1 MKTLPIIDEKEL
13 LQKLREG
20 EPWALGRVYDSYAD
34 TLAYKLHK
42 LIKIDAVVEELHQDV
57 FLRLWNGRRSLTDDI
72 NLRAYLFTIAKNLS
86 IDFYRK
92 ASKDKELERQLA
104 LHLHQ
109 SYDHIEPLLN
119 AKETSAI
126 LEQLISLLPPQRQ
139 RVFRLI
145 KLEGKSYEEAS
156 LYFGVSMSTIK
167 DHMAKSSDFLRGELS
182 KKYPHILFGIAAA
195 IIFK

>member
-1 MKTLPIIDEKEL
+1 MKTLSVIDEKEL
-13 LQKLREG
+13 LQKLRAG
-20 EPWALGRVYDSYAD
+20 DSWALGQVYDLYAD
-34 TLAYKLHK
+34 TLAYKLRK
-42 LIKIDAVVEELHQDV
+42 LIKIDAIVEELHQDV
-57 FLRLWNGRRSLTDDI
+57 FLRLWNGRRNLTDDT
-72 NLRAYLFTIAKNLS
+72 NLKAYLFTIARNLS

-126 LEQLISLLPPQRQ
+126 LEQLISQLPPQRQ

-156 LYFGVSMSTIK
+156 LYFDVSMSTIK

-182 KKYPHILFGIAAA
+182 KKYPHILFGVVAT

>member
-1 MKTLPIIDEKEL
+1 MKTLSVIHEKEL
-13 LQKLREG
+13 LQKLRQG
-20 EPWALGRVYDSYAD
+20 DSSALGQVYDLYAD
-34 TLAYKLHK
+34 ILAYKLHK
-42 LIKIDAVVEELHQDV
+42 LVKIDAVVEELHQDV
-57 FLRLWNGRRSLTDDI
+57 FLRLWNGRNNLTEET
-72 NLRAYLFTIAKNLS
+72 NLKAYLFTIAKNLS

-104 LHLHQ
+104 LHLHL
-109 SYDHIEPLLN
+109 SYDHIEPLLDS
-119 AKETSAI
+119 KETSAI
-126 LEQLISLLPPQRQ
+126 LEQLMSLLPPQRQ

-182 KKYPHILFGIAAA
+182 KKYPHIIFGIAAYL
-195 IIFK
+195 IFK